1 MAIFYF
7 RLHRRQLECLAASP
21 FQVSSELVYARHSC
35 QEKQPC
41 LFPPSPHTSLLPSC
55 AFLPNPMLLSALCW
69 QAFVIQHTE
78 KRCEFKS
85 SIFFTKSLSP
95 TEDNCV
101 TTALLTAPEILANPN
116 NLSHVPFPPQATS
129 WDPMPAENCPLCF
142 PFLVSVSLIL
152 IIYTWLLVCMV
163 LLHQIDISLWEP
175 LHAPAASVNGI
186 PVAPSVLY
194 DLCFISKL
202 TCKLPFSY
210 SHVYLSFLFFIHCY
224 TRELFYS
231 SGK

>member
-55 AFLPNPMLLSALCW
+55 AFLPIPMLLSALCW

-78 KRCEFKS
+78 KRREFKS

-163 LLHQIDISLWEP
+163 LLHQIDISLWEL

-210 SHVYLSFLFFIHCY
+210 SHVYLSFLFFIHSLLHQ
-224 TRELFYS
+224 RAFLLQ
-231 SGK
+231 